1 LETINIAQ
9 LYFSDQV
16 RVSGAVYQNAVT
28 HWYAEHYLGIK
39 LYIKVSER
47 YFMGRQDKHME
58 YTATVYKLFT
68 DIKELGKDA
77 QPKNYVTFVLL
88 LQLYLKCVKANF
100 YVLLVIT

>member
-1 LETINIAQ
+1 LENTNIAQ

-16 RVSGAVYQNAVT
+16 RVFGAVYQNAVT

-47 YFMGRQDKHME
+47 YSMGRQDTHME
-58 YTATVYKLFT
+58 YIVTIHKLFT

-77 QPKNYVTFVLL
+77 
-88 LQLYLKCVKANF
+88 
-100 YVLLVIT
+100 